1 MGLQRVR
8 LVALTIGILVSIP
21 SSPVRSQESD
31 APGARE
37 ARIAKL
43 LGVRIKAR
51 IDARKAGLG
60 AEAKV
65 GVVVA
70 DAARGTV
77 LFEHNPKEP
86 FAVASNAKII
96 TAAAA
101 LSLLGPAFTFRTE
114 LLASPVEA
122 NGHIKGDLYIRGR
135 GNPLFSESDLDLLVR
150 SLKAQGVKRIDGG
163 IVVDNSYF
171 DGVNLPQHFDEQPDE
186 HASFR
191 APIAATSLTFNAWT
205 LLVRPALSGS
215 GPARIEVTPANNY
228 VKVTSTV
235 KTVKT
240 GRSQIRMNTK
250 VEKAQLLVTLS
261 GQIREEV
268 RRRRFRKRIPNPVAF
283 VGSALRRS
291 LADAAI
297 GVGRPQITEGQA
309 PASAV
314 ALAVH
319 ESPALAVVAR
329 GMGKYSNN
337 FVAELLLKVIGAETM
352 AGGAPATWQHGL
364 DAVYGVL
371 EKAGLAK
378 GSYRYENGSGLFDSN
393 QFSPTQVIKI
403 LAFAMKDYRWGPDLL
418 ASLSISATDGTLRR
432 RMEGTPGAGR
442 VRAKTGTLDHAS
454 ALSGVAAVDGN
465 SRLLFSILINGFPE
479 SSVGIARALQDEIAA
494 ELVRSLSP

>member
-1 MGLQRVR
+1 M
-8 LVALTIGILVSIP
+8 
-21 SSPVRSQESD
+21 RSQESD

-51 IDARKAGLG
+51 IDARTSGLG
-60 AEAKV
+60 EEAKV

-70 DAARGTV
+70 DASKGTV
-77 LFEHNPKEP
+77 LFEHNPNEP
-86 FAVASNAKII
+86 FAIASNAKII
-96 TAAAA
+96 TAAAG

-135 GNPLFSESDLDLLVR
+135 GNPLFSESDLDRLVQ

-171 DGVNLPQHFDEQPDE
+171 DEVNLPQHFDEQPDE

-205 LLVRPALSGS
+205 LVVRPALNGS
-215 GPARIEVTPANNY
+215 GPARIEVTPANDY
-228 VKVTSTV
+228 VKVTSTI
-235 KTVKT
+235 KTIKK
-240 GRSQIRMNTK
+240 GRSLIRMNTQA
-250 VEKAQLLVTLS
+250 EKAHLQITVS

-268 RRRRFRKRIPNPVAF
+268 RRRRFRKRIPDPVAF

-297 GVGRPQITEGQA
+297 GVGRPQITQGQA

-319 ESPALAVVAR
+319 ESPPLAVVAR

-337 FVAELLLKVIGAETM
+337 FVAELLLKVIGAEIK
-352 AGGAPATWQHGL
+352 AGGAPCTWQHGI
-364 DAVYGVL
+364 DAVHGVL
-371 EKAGLAK
+371 EEAGLAK
-378 GSYRYENGSGLFDSN
+378 GSFRYENGSGLFDSN
-393 QFSPTQVIKI
+393 QFSPAQIVKV
-403 LAFAMKDYRWGPDLL
+403 LALATKDYRWGPDLL

-432 RMEGTPGAGR
+432 RMEGTPGARR
-442 VRAKTGTLDHAS
+442 VRAKTGTLEQAS
-454 ALSGVAAVDGN
+454 ALSGVAAIDGN
-465 SRLLFSILINGFPE
+465 SPLIFSILINGFPE
-479 SSVGIARALQDEIAA
+479 SSTGIARALQDEIAA